1 MDERYELM
9 SKVPNSALKTIE
21 FGALK
26 GKSDINPQWRYEA
39 LTNTFG
45 LCGIGW
51 KYEITSHHTVPVPNG
66 GLMVF
71 VFINLYVKDGENW
84 SAPIPGSGGDF
95 LIKKDKNGIHGNDEA
110 FKMAITDALGNAA
123 KMVGVAADIYRGLYD
138 SKYERKASEA
148 QYNSK
153 QQSQRKSYSQQP
165 KQRQNGAQAQ
175 NTASHGTNRN
185 QLLLNVV
192 GKMRNDSGLADKAQI
207 MIEEMGKS
215 SINDLSVEELQK
227 LDSSL

>member
-9 SKVPNSALKTIE
+9 SKVPNTALKPIE
-21 FGALK
+21 FGTLK
-26 GKSDINPQWRYEA
+26 GKSDINPQWRYEVM
-39 LTNTFG
+39 TNTFG
-45 LCGIGW
+45 LCGVGW
-51 KYEITSHHTVPVPNG
+51 KYELVSHHTVPAPDG
-66 GLMVF
+66 TLMVF

-123 KMVGVAADIYRGLYD
+123 KMIGVAADIYRGLYD
-138 SKYERKASEA
+138 SKYERKASET
-148 QYNSK
+148 QYGSK
-153 QQSQRKSYSQQP
+153 QQSQAKSYSQQA
-165 KQRQNGAQAQ
+165 KQRQNGAQTQ

-192 GKMRNDSGLADKAQI
+192 GKIRNDSGLSDKAQI
-207 MIEEMGKS
+207 MIEEMGKR

>member
-9 SKVPNSALKTIE
+9 SKVPNTALKPIE
-21 FGALK
+21 FGTLK
-26 GKSDINPQWRYEA
+26 GKSDINPQWRYEVM
-39 LTNTFG
+39 TNTFG
-45 LCGIGW
+45 LCGVGW
-51 KYEITSHHTVPVPNG
+51 KYELVSHHTVPVPDG
-66 GLMVF
+66 TLMVF

-123 KMVGVAADIYRGLYD
+123 KMIGVAADIYRGLYD
-138 SKYERKASEA
+138 SKYERKASET
-148 QYNSK
+148 QYGSK
-153 QQSQRKSYSQQP
+153 QQSQAKSYSQQA
-165 KQRQNGAQAQ
+165 KQRQNGAQTQ

-192 GKMRNDSGLADKAQI
+192 GKIRNDSGLSDKAQI
-207 MIEEMGKS
+207 MIEEMGKR

>member
-9 SKVPNSALKTIE
+9 SKVPNSALKPIE

-26 GKSDINPQWRYEA
+26 GKSDINPQWRYEV

-51 KYEITSHHTVPVPNG
+51 KYEITSHHTVPVSNG

-95 LIKKDKNGIHGNDEA
+95 LIIKDKNGIHGNDEA

-123 KMVGVAADIYRGLYD
+123 KMIGVAADIYRGLYD
-138 SKYERKASEA
+138 SKYEKKASET
-148 QYNSK
+148 QYGSK
-153 QQSQRKSYSQQP
+153 QQSQSYSQQP

-175 NTASHGTNRN
+175 NTASHSMNRN

-192 GKMRNDSGLADKAQI
+192 GKMRNDSGLTDKAQI
-207 MIEEMGKS
+207 MIEEMGKK